1 MPNIQRKAIE
11 GDEVL
16 RNPRATEDDVE
27 GHGFKAAQAVEA
39 DEVLRNPRA
48 TEDDVEGHG
57 FKAAQAVEADE
68 VLRNPRATEDDVE
81 GHGFK
86 AAQAVEAE
94 GHNPRRRATED
105 DDVEGHNIGALN
117 PIMAR
122 DLARAH
128 ERDIQ
133 REVSRN
139 SLIADAKRAQRKR

>member
-1 MPNIQRKAIE
+1 MPNTRKAIE
-11 GDEVL
+11 GDGHTA
-16 RNPRATEDDVE
+16 RRRATEDDVE
-27 GHGFKAAQAVEA
+27 GHRLNAKAVEG
-39 DEVLRNPRA
+39 EGINRRQA
-48 TEDDVEGHG
+48 TEDDVEGHRLNA
-57 FKAAQAVEADE
+57 KAVEG
-68 VLRNPRATEDDVE
+68 E
-81 GHGFK
+81 GI
-86 AAQAVEAE
+86 
-94 GHNPRRRATED
+94 NRRQATED

>member
-1 MPNIQRKAIE
+1 MPNTRKAIE
-11 GDEVL
+11 GDGHTA
-16 RNPRATEDDVE
+16 RRRATEDDVE
-27 GHGFKAAQAVEA
+27 GHRLNAKAVEG
-39 DEVLRNPRA
+39 EGINRRQA
-48 TEDDVEGHG
+48 TEDDVEGHRLNA
-57 FKAAQAVEADE
+57 KAVEGE
-68 VLRNPRATEDDVE
+68 GINRRQATEDDVE
-81 GHGFK
+81 GHRLNAK
-86 AAQAVEAE
+86 AVEGE
-94 GHNPRRRATED
+94 GINRRQATED